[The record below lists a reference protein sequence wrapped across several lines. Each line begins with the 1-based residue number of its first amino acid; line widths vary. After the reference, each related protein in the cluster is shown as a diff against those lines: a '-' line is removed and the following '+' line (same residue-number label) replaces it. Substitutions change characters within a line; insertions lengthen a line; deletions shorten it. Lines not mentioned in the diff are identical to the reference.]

1 MDKLDIQCD
10 VGGVYD
16 HTKMR
21 FDHHQRSFDQFWTVE
36 NTKGKK
42 KDGWNKTKKAEKPQ
56 NISKLS
62 SAGLIYKHFGREII
76 KKVNDLFFKK
86 NLSNKE
92 HDLIYQ
98 KVYQALI
105 LEIDANDNGVS

>member
-1 MDKLDIQCD
+1 LDQLDIQCD

-16 HTKMR
+16 APKMR
-21 FDHHQRSFDQFWTVE
+21 FDHHQRSFDTFWTIE
-36 NTKGKK
+36 NSKGKK
-42 KDGWNKTKKAEKPQ
+42 KDGWNKTTSKKPEQPSK
-56 NISKLS
+56 ISKLS

-98 KVYQALI
+98 KVY
-105 LEIDANDNGVS
+105 